1 MEQRTSGHPAAD
13 GQTAGHLARLFLG
26 PAHGGSRGAYL
37 PGGFDLYL
45 RGRGDDAERLV
56 HHHEAQH
63 VLLTDTTAWGAALVL
78 TSQVPQW
85 AQLFNQLLELCRTT
99 HESFATYMSCSV
111 VAASTASPEAALAAY
126 PDYVGLVDRLDRHLA
141 AIPGEHR
148 RSLAATALARVCMQ
162 TPVIGQMAA
171 AWPQALTPGELR
183 EIDVPD
189 GRLRTLYRDP
199 AGLPVDVVA
208 AADEAVAAEF
218 GPSPLSADL
227 PGTGA
232 AALDDR
238 FDEAWARWEDL
249 VFAALAAR
257 LTEAGA
263 TVLGSHEHLP
273 ATAELVTRVA
283 ATVPGLRLTVDLDP
297 DPPDRSMVAQVLRQ
311 ARLWLTA
318 EPRPARLITFGQD
331 VDPDEVVRVV
341 DATTRVAGR
350 PNVVLGARLPNRLLA
365 GYAFPESDRARLA
378 GLDGPVLALRTLA
391 DDGTDRDTDAVWHVR
406 LRDPADVAELT
417 AALDGGADVTCCVA
431 ASCLSD
437 ERWRTQWLPVLQDT
451 APVIWLIDVP
461 VASLAGEF
469 TGGRTVHGVYLDL
482 GANPTGARRAVAFKV
497 SGQAGAWLAVADDV
511 GIQLLTGQLAD
522 LPGIDLRMTGADWT
536 VAEPTFRLVLIDLLR
551 TESYVDLRALV
562 DHGN

>member
-1 MEQRTSGHPAAD
+1 MEQRRSERPAAD
-13 GQTAGHLARLFLG
+13 GRAAGHLARLFLG
-26 PAHGGSRGAYL
+26 PTHGGSRGAYL
-37 PGGFDLYL
+37 PGGFDLHL

-78 TSQVPQW
+78 TSQVPRW
-85 AQLFNQLLELCRTT
+85 AELFNQLLELCRTT

-111 VAASTASPEAALAAY
+111 AAASTGSFEAALASY

-171 AWPQALTPGELR
+171 AWPRALTPGELR

-199 AGLPVDVVA
+199 AGLPVDVIA
-208 AADEAVAAEF
+208 AADEAVVAEF
-218 GPSPLSADL
+218 GPQPLSADL

-238 FDEAWARWEDL
+238 FDEAWARWEDT
-249 VFAALAAR
+249 VFAGLAAR

-263 TVLGSHEHLP
+263 TVLGSREHLP
-273 ATAELVTRVA
+273 AAAELVARVA
-283 ATVPGLRLTVDLDP
+283 DTVPGLRLTVDLDP
-297 DPPDRSMVAQVLRQ
+297 DPPDRHMVAQVLRQ
-311 ARLWLTA
+311 ARLWLTT

-331 VDPDEVVRVV
+331 VDPEEVVRVV

-350 PNVVLGARLPNRLLA
+350 PNVVLGARLPTRLLA

-378 GLDGPVLALRTLA
+378 GHDGPVLAIRTLA

-406 LRDPADVAELT
+406 LDDPGDVAGLT
-417 AALDGGADVTCCVA
+417 AAWDGGADVTCCVA

-437 ERWRTQWLPVLQDT
+437 ERWRTRWLPVLQDA

-469 TGGRTVHGVYLDL
+469 TGGRTVHGIYLDL

-497 SGQAGAWLAVADDV
+497 SGRTGAWLAVADDV

-536 VAEPTFRLVLIDLLR
+536 GAVPALRLVLLDLLR